1 MRYSG
6 NGGKCH
12 GREISD
18 RMDLEEQVGETCK
31 TLEFMAWRYIHVGV
45 LYYCD
50 YFFFI
55 FFRIQIVYVASDANH
70 IF

>member
-18 RMDLEEQVGETCK
+18 RMDLEEQVGEHAKRWSLWHGDIYT
-31 TLEFMAWRYIHVGV
+31 
-45 LYYCD
+45 
-50 YFFFI
+50 
-55 FFRIQIVYVASDANH
+55 
-70 IF
+70 

>member
-45 LYYCD
+45 LLRL
-50 YFFFI
+50 FFFI